1 MTNDETHR
9 ATQSEIRQY
18 VERYERLEAEK
29 KDIADHQKEVMSE
42 AKGRSYDTA
51 ILKQVIA
58 RRKKSAEDLAEQ
70 EALLSMYEEAMGNG

>member
-1 MTNDETHR
+1 MVNDETYR

-42 AKGRSYDTA
+42 AKSRGYDTA

-58 RRKKSAEDLAEQ
+58 RRKKSPEDLAEQ
-70 EALLSMYEEAMGNG
+70 EALLSMYEEAMK

>member
-9 ATQSEIRQY
+9 ATQSEIRQII
-18 VERYERLEAEK
+18 ERWERLESDK

-42 AKGRSYDTA
+42 ARNRGYDTA

-58 RRKKSAEDLAEQ
+58 RRKKSPEDLAEQ

>member
-1 MTNDETHR
+1 MVNDETYR

-42 AKGRSYDTA
+42 AKSRGYDTA

-58 RRKKSAEDLAEQ
+58 RRKKSPEDLAEQ

>member
-42 AKGRSYDTA
+42 AKLRGYDTA

>member
-18 VERYERLEAEK
+18 VERWERLEAEK
-29 KDIADHQKEVMSE
+29 KDIADHQKEVMPQ
-42 AKGRSYDTA
+42 AKANGYDTA

-58 RRKKSAEDLAEQ
+58 RRKKSPEDLAEQ
-70 EALLSMYEEAMGNG
+70 EALLSMYEEAMG